1 MLRRGFKVLLEEKVA
16 IITGGAKG
24 IGRGIGLKFASEGCS
39 VVVADILTKEG
50 NETVK
55 ELSEKGPEAMFVK
68 CDHTDSSQVQDMA
81 KKVISKYGKIDILVN
96 NAGGFGPP
104 NSFFNVTEEEWDR
117 RLDLN
122 LKGVFLCVKAIA
134 PHMMER
140 RSGRIINIASI
151 AAITAGP
158 ACIEYGSA
166 KGGVVSLTI
175 NLCLELAPYNITV
188 NAILPGGILTDMF
201 RGSSG
206 VTVGENEDIDKILQ
220 ERMAKTVPLGRI
232 GTPEDIAGAA
242 LFFASDLSSFVTGDR
257 IIVGGGLPIMAPH

>member
-1 MLRRGFKVLLEEKVA
+1 VLLKDKVA
-16 IITGGAKG
+16 IVTGGAKG

-50 NETVK
+50 NQTVK

-68 CDHTDSSQVQDMA
+68 CDHTDSRQVQDMA

-104 NSFFNVTEEEWDR
+104 NSFLNVTEEEWDR
-117 RLDLN
+117 RIDLN
-122 LKGVFLCVKAIA
+122 LKGVFLCVKAVA
-134 PHMMER
+134 PYMMER
-140 RSGRIINIASI
+140 RSGRIINISSI

-166 KGGVVSLTI
+166 KGGVLSLTI
-175 NLCLELAPYNITV
+175 NLCLELAPYHINV

-206 VTVGENEDIDKILQ
+206 VKLKKGEKIDDVLN
-220 ERMAKTVPLGRI
+220 ERMAKGVPLGRI
-232 GTPEDIAGAA
+232 GLPEDIAGAA
-242 LFFASDLSSFVTGDR
+242 LFFASDLSSFITGDR
-257 IIVGGGLPIMAPH
+257 LIVGGGLPLTAPH